1 MIILCNTFRG
11 ILIESYQKALDSR
24 MHTKQDQLQSF
35 PCSNGGPASAN
46 LKETPMKKET
56 IVEILIWLLGVV
68 FVAIAAILIRVEMWL
83 LVRSVKR
90 EVSARK
96 HANKNTCRPECIS
109 DPLG

>member
-24 MHTKQDQLQSF
+24 MHTKQDQQQSF
-35 PCSNGGPASAN
+35 PFSNGGPASAN

-90 EVSARK
+90 AVSARK